1 MQNPL
6 VQQSNHTVGTE
17 QGQFKQLANTIYQVT
32 EDIDYDAGNS
42 QKEYAKPKK
51 SDADLIETYEEHNH
65 SSKPPTRKQSRS
77 HVEARSQAEIAE
89 PKVVI
94 DPLEVHKGL
103 RELHARVDEVLRKTP
118 NAKKDMYHSIAGT
131 TLLDIER
138 RGLNYHDYYKG
149 VDYNN
154 PFLGA
159 DIQVRTYE
167 HNIAT
172 PIKAERFEEKKP
184 VDPNYLKYSLSVTK
198 HDRIPSGYHSN
209 IQTTTSNDPN
219 KFDKEKLDSIITRIL
234 SRQGQGVVTHAET
247 SKVHVQEDTSRYYE
261 SRSHHEH
268 ESKQVEPSKYYCGEL
283 ENDDDSLILGY
294 LNEKIEKVEKEARKD
309 HTYFCGGL
317 EDDE

>member
-6 VQQSNHTVGTE
+6 VQQSEQTVGIE

-51 SDADLIETYEEHNH
+51 SDADLVVTYEEQAQ

-77 HVEARSQAEIAE
+77 QAEISE
-89 PKVVI
+89 PKIVI
-94 DPLEVHKGL
+94 DPNEVHKGL

-118 NAKKDMYHSIAGT
+118 SAKNMYNSIAGT
-131 TLLDIER
+131 ALSDIER
-138 RGLNYHDYYKG
+138 RGLNYHDYS
-149 VDYNN
+149 N

-159 DIQVRTYE
+159 DIQIRTCE

-172 PIKAERFEEKKP
+172 PIKAERYEDRRQVEI
-184 VDPNYLKYSLSVTK
+184 PNYLKYSLSVTK
-198 HDRIPSGYHSN
+198 HDRIPSAYASN
-209 IQTTTSNDPN
+209 IQTSTTNDPN
-219 KFDKEKLDSIITRIL
+219 KFDKEKLDSIISRIMN
-234 SRQGQGVVTHAET
+234 RQGHGVVSHSETH
-247 SKVHVQEDTSRYYE
+247 KVHGDHSRNE

-268 ESKQVEPSKYYCGEL
+268 ESQKQVEPSRYYCGEL
-283 ENDDDSLILGY
+283 ENDDDSLIMGY
-294 LNEKIEKVEKEARKD
+294 INDKVEKFESEKRKD
-309 HTYFCGGL
+309 HTYYCGGL